1 MKNLLGKARSIN
13 DPYAVFRRGD
23 WTWKLLKAYKSP
35 QSEEKDP
42 HARWFVGAKSPAT
55 FGSYELGDD
64 YKKSILDQ
72 NPLLISSSEAFKK
85 SYPELVKDP
94 ISVTGVG
101 SVQLLRGMGMRVF
114 TEEDL

>member
-35 QSEEKDP
+35 QSEAKDP
-42 HARWFVGAKSPAT
+42 YARWFVGAKSPAT

-72 NPLLISSSEAFKK
+72 KPILVSSSEAFKK
-85 SYPELVKDP
+85 SYPELMIYGPPV
-94 ISVTGVG
+94 
-101 SVQLLRGMGMRVF
+101 
-114 TEEDL
+114 TEEDPVARVFNKADL